1 MILCLIRKIK
11 YNQTLSWHLTYARNS
26 LTRLPEWKSLPNM
39 IVNGLAEKVDNTFFA
54 TGAVDRPNVLLGE
67 HGTLLLWLLILLGDQ
82 HIVQAFDL
90 FTA

>member
-1 MILCLIRKIK
+1 
-11 YNQTLSWHLTYARNS
+11 
-26 LTRLPEWKSLPNM
+26 M